1 MPDYANTAIKICS
14 RASLLIG
21 GDPIQ
26 SFTDGT
32 TESDVAD
39 AMYEDIVRAALTS
52 SRWRF
57 ATKQFQLNRLADEPI
72 GRWEASY
79 QIPSDSLMINAIT
92 VEDTPIEYDTYED
105 KVYNNA
111 TSNQVVVAD
120 YIYRASESTWAPY
133 FTLGVEF
140 SLASVFAIS
149 LARDAALASAMDQ
162 QANVQLIKAR
172 RLDSQTQT
180 TRKLN
185 TKRFIAERLS

>member
-39 AMYEDIVRAALTS
+39 AMYEDVVRAALTS

-57 ATKQFQLNRLADEPI
+57 ATKQFQLNRLAYEPI
-72 GRWEASY
+72 GRWQSAY
-79 QIPSDSLMINAIT
+79 QIPSDSLMINAVT
-92 VEDTPIEYDTYED
+92 VEDVAIDYDTYED
-105 KVYNNA
+105 MIFNDA
-111 TSNQVVVAD
+111 SSNQVVVAD
-120 YIYRASESTWAPY
+120 YIYRANESTWAPY

-180 TRKLN
+180 TKKLN
-185 TKRFIAERLS
+185 TQRFIAERLS